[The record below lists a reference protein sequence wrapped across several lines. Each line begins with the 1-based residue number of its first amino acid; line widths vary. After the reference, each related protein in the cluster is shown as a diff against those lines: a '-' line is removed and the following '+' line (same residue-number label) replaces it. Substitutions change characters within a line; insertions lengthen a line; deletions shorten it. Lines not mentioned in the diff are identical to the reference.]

1 MLTTRCPDC
10 RTTFRITS
18 PALHKAAGQVRCGR
32 CGAVFDAFASLTD
45 ARRPAQAD
53 AHSDVEPPAPET
65 PQEPSPYA
73 VREPLPEDSMPQ
85 AAVAQTLQE
94 APPEPVQESPPEPPT
109 DAPPEPLRQ
118 SPAESQQHSPPEP
131 PQEPPAEAA
140 QAAAEEVEEILE
152 RAPAT
157 PPETWHPVEP
167 ARAAPRGWGLAAAL
181 AGIVLVLQGV
191 HHFRGR
197 LATVPY
203 VGAHLERV
211 YALAGLPIPADT
223 NPANFTIVDWVA
235 AAQESEN
242 SQPGRLEI
250 STGIRNDSNQPMA
263 YPLLSLELTDRWEKV
278 IGARVFTPEE
288 YVGARRAPEAGIPAG
303 ATVTAALELVDPG
316 PDAYGFEVDVC
327 VAIDAA
333 RMRCKSD
340 AVFE

>member
-45 ARRPAQAD
+45 ARRPAQTLHD
-53 AHSDVEPPAPET
+53 PP
-65 PQEPSPYA
+65 
-73 VREPLPEDSMPQ
+73 REPVHRSQTAPDSPPEPRRESPAEPQ
-85 AAVAQTLQE
+85 QA
-94 APPEPVQESPPEPPT
+94 APPEPQ
-109 DAPPEPLRQ
+109 
-118 SPAESQQHSPPEP
+118 
-131 PQEPPAEAA
+131 QEPPAGTAP
-140 QAAAEEVEEILE
+140 AAAEEIEEILE
-152 RAPAT
+152 RAPSA

-167 ARAAPRGWGLAAAL
+167 VRAAPRGWRLAAAL

-197 LATVPY
+197 LATIPY
-203 VGAHLERV
+203 FGPHLERV
-211 YALAGLPIPADT
+211 YAQAGLPIPADT
-223 NPANFTIVDWVA
+223 DPANFTIVDWVA

-278 IGARVFTPEE
+278 IGARVFTPAE
-288 YVGARRAPEAGIPAG
+288 YVGAQRVPEAGIPAG
-303 ATVTAALELVDPG
+303 ATVTAELELVDPG

-327 VAIDAA
+327 VPIDAA